1 MNKEKAQKLIYD
13 LRNKLNEWAKEYYV
27 LDNPSVDDAEYDKA
41 IHELIDLENQFPE
54 LITPDS
60 ITQKVGGIISDKFEK
75 HAHKYPMLSLGD
87 IFSWEEFLNF
97 NKQVA
102 KITDTEDNEYTAEL
116 KIDGLSISLIYKDGL
131 LQKGVT
137 RGDGKV
143 GENVTT
149 NVKTIKSIPLSI
161 PSKDEIEIRGEV
173 FLSKKEFAK
182 INDERLLNGEQLF
195 ANPRNAAAGTLR
207 QLDSKIVADR
217 NLDAYLYYYFN
228 ETNPIDT
235 QIGSINQIKKLGL
248 KTNFETKICKTLNEV
263 KTYIEHYTE
272 KRNELDYEIDG
283 IVFKLNDK
291 KLQEEVGYTA
301 KTPKWAIAYK
311 FPAEVKETKLLD
323 IFPTVGRTGKITYN
337 AKLQPVQI
345 AGTIVSAASLNNAEY
360 IIAKDLR
367 INSIVKVKKAGDIIP
382 EVINSIKDDKFE
394 LLSIWQKADKCPACN
409 EQLEK
414 TLSEVDQFCVNFNC
428 PAQILRSLEHFASR
442 GAANIVGLGGQTIKK
457 LFEEKLITNIADI
470 FKIEE
475 HKESIINFEKFG
487 QKSFDNLIAS
497 IQDAKNNSF
506 EKTLFGLGIRHVGSK
521 TALTLAQIYKNIDN
535 LQTAS
540 YDELSSID
548 SVGEVLAMSIV
559 DWFKIE
565 SNLQLINELK
575 TFNVNFEYLGQ
586 TKNIESTISDK
597 SFVITGTLSKSRE
610 YYKDIIEINNGK
622 VIGSVSK
629 KTDYVLAGENA
640 GSKLIK
646 AEELN
651 IKIINEK
658 DFFKILKG
666 EQDER

>member
-1 MNKEKAQKLIYD
+1 MTKEQASKLIND
-13 LRNKLNEWAKEYYV
+13 LRLKLNEWAKEYYV
-27 LDNPSVDDAEYDKA
+27 LDNPSVDDAEYDKT
-41 IHELIDLENQFPE
+41 IHQLLDLENQFPE
-54 LITPDS
+54 LITSDS
-60 ITQKVGGIISDKFEK
+60 ITQKVGGIVSDKFEK
-75 HAHKYPMLSLGD
+75 HTHKYPMLSLGD
-87 IFSWEEFLNF
+87 IFSWDEFINF

-102 KITDTEDNEYTAEL
+102 KVTGTENNEYTAEL
-116 KIDGLSISLIYKDGL
+116 KIDGLSISLIYKDGV

-173 FLSKKEFAK
+173 FLGKKEFAK
-182 INDERLLNGEQLF
+182 INEERLLNGDQLF

-207 QLDSKIVADR
+207 QLDSKIVAER

-228 ETNPIDT
+228 ENNPINT
-235 QIGSINQIKKLGL
+235 QFDSINQIKNLGL
-248 KTNFETKICKTLNEV
+248 KINKETKICKTLEEV
-263 KTYIEHYTE
+263 KIYIEYYTE

-311 FPAEVKETKLLD
+311 FPAEVKQTKLLD

-337 AKLQPVQI
+337 AKLEPVQI
-345 AGTIVSAASLNNAEY
+345 AGTTVSAASLNNAEY
-360 IIAKDLR
+360 IMAKDLR

-382 EVINSIKDDKFE
+382 EVISAIKDEKFD
-394 LLSIWQKADKCPACN
+394 LLPIWEKDVQCPACN
-409 EQLEK
+409 ELLEK
-414 TLSEVDQFCVNFNC
+414 TSTEVDQFCVNFNC

-470 FKIEE
+470 FKVEE
-475 HKESIINFEKFG
+475 HKENIINFEKFG
-487 QKSFDNLIAS
+487 EKSFENLIAS
-497 IQDAKNNSF
+497 IKESKNNSF

-535 LQTAS
+535 LKNAT
-540 YDELSSID
+540 YEELSSID

-575 TFNVNFEYLGQ
+575 SFDVNFEYLGQ
-586 TKNIESTISDK
+586 AKNTESTISEK
-597 SFVITGTLSKSRE
+597 SFVITGTLSESRD
-610 YYKDIIEINNGK
+610 YFKDIIELNNGK

-640 GSKLIK
+640 GSKLTK

-651 IKIINEK
+651 VKVINEEE
-658 DFFKILKG
+658 FFAILKG
-666 EQDER
+666 E

>member
-1 MNKEKAQKLIYD
+1 MTKEQASKLIND
-13 LRNKLNEWAKEYYV
+13 LRLKLNEWAKEYYV
-27 LDNPSVDDAEYDKA
+27 LDNPSVDDAEYDKT
-41 IHELIDLENQFPE
+41 IHQLIDLENQFPE
-54 LITPDS
+54 LITSDS
-60 ITQKVGGIISDKFEK
+60 ITQKVGGIVSDKFEK
-75 HAHKYPMLSLGD
+75 HPHKYPMLSLGD
-87 IFSWEEFLNF
+87 IFSWDEFINF

-102 KITDTEDNEYTAEL
+102 KVTGTENNEYTAEL
-116 KIDGLSISLIYKDGL
+116 KIDGLSISLIYKDGV

-173 FLSKKEFAK
+173 FLGKKEFAK
-182 INDERLLNGEQLF
+182 INEERLLNGDQLF

-207 QLDSKIVADR
+207 QLDSKIVAER

-228 ETNPIDT
+228 ENNPINT
-235 QIGSINQIKKLGL
+235 QFDSINQIKNLGL
-248 KTNFETKICKTLNEV
+248 KINKETKICKTLEEV
-263 KTYIEHYTE
+263 KLYIEYYTE

-311 FPAEVKETKLLD
+311 FPAEVKQTKLLD

-337 AKLQPVQI
+337 AKLEPVQI

-360 IIAKDLR
+360 IMAKDLR

-382 EVINSIKDDKFE
+382 EVISAIKDEKFD
-394 LLSIWQKADKCPACN
+394 LLPIWEKDVQCPACN
-409 EQLEK
+409 ELLEK
-414 TLSEVDQFCVNFNC
+414 TSTEVDQFCVNFNC

-470 FKIEE
+470 FKVEE
-475 HKESIINFEKFG
+475 HKENIINFEKFG
-487 QKSFDNLIAS
+487 EKSFENLIAS
-497 IQDAKNNSF
+497 IKESKNNSF

-535 LQTAS
+535 LKNAT
-540 YDELSSID
+540 YEELSSID

-575 TFNVNFEYLGQ
+575 SFDVNFEYLGQ
-586 TKNIESTISDK
+586 AKNTESTISEK
-597 SFVITGTLSKSRE
+597 SFVITGTLSESRD
-610 YYKDIIEINNGK
+610 YFKDIIELNNGK

-640 GSKLIK
+640 GSKLTK

-651 IKIINEK
+651 VKVINEEE
-658 DFFKILKG
+658 FFAILKG
-666 EQDER
+666 E

>member
-1 MNKEKAQKLIYD
+1 MTKEQASKLIND
-13 LRNKLNEWAKEYYV
+13 LREKLNEWAKQYYV
-27 LDNPSVDDAEYDKA
+27 LDNPSVDDAEYDKT
-41 IHELIDLENQFPE
+41 IHQLIDLENQFPE
-54 LITPDS
+54 LITSDS

-75 HAHKYPMLSLGD
+75 HTHKYPMLSLGD
-87 IFSWEEFLNF
+87 IFSWDEFINF

-102 KITDTEDNEYTAEL
+102 KVTDTENNEYTAEL
-116 KIDGLSISLIYKDGL
+116 KIDGLSISLIYKGGV
-131 LQKGVT
+131 LQKGIT

-173 FLSKKEFAK
+173 FLGKKEFAK
-182 INDERLLNGEQLF
+182 INEERLLNGEQLF

-207 QLDSKIVADR
+207 QLDSKIVAER

-228 ETNPIDT
+228 ENNPINT
-235 QIGSINQIKKLGL
+235 QYESINQIKNLGL
-248 KTNFETKICKTLNEV
+248 KINKETKICKTLEEV
-263 KTYIEHYTE
+263 KSYIEYYTK

-311 FPAEVKETKLLD
+311 FPAEVKQTKLLD

-337 AKLQPVQI
+337 AKLEPVQI
-345 AGTIVSAASLNNAEY
+345 AGTTVSAASLNNAEY
-360 IIAKDLR
+360 IMAKDLR

-382 EVINSIKDDKFE
+382 EVISAIKDENFD
-394 LLSIWQKADKCPACN
+394 LLPIWEKDVQCPACN
-409 EQLEK
+409 ELLEK
-414 TLSEVDQFCVNFNC
+414 TSTEVDQFCVNFNC

-470 FKIEE
+470 FKVEE
-475 HKESIINFEKFG
+475 HKENIINFEKFG
-487 QKSFDNLIAS
+487 EKSFENLIAS
-497 IQDAKNNSF
+497 IKESKNNSF

-535 LQTAS
+535 LKNAT
-540 YDELSSID
+540 YEELSSIE

-575 TFNVNFEYLGQ
+575 SFDVNFEYLGQ
-586 TKNIESTISDK
+586 AKNTESTISEK
-597 SFVITGTLSKSRE
+597 SFVITGTLSESRD
-610 YYKDIIEINNGK
+610 YFKDIIELNNGK

-640 GSKLIK
+640 GSKLTK

-651 IKIINEK
+651 VKVINEEE
-658 DFFKILKG
+658 FFAILKG
-666 EQDER
+666 E

>member
-1 MNKEKAQKLIYD
+1 MTKEQASKLIND
-13 LRNKLNEWAKEYYV
+13 LREKLNEWAKQYYV
-27 LDNPSVDDAEYDKA
+27 LDNPSVDDAEYDKT
-41 IHELIDLENQFPE
+41 IHQLIDLENQFPE
-54 LITPDS
+54 LITSDS

-75 HAHKYPMLSLGD
+75 HTHKYPMLSLGD
-87 IFSWEEFLNF
+87 IFSWDEFINF

-102 KITDTEDNEYTAEL
+102 KVTDTENNEYTAEL
-116 KIDGLSISLIYKDGL
+116 KIDGLSISLIYKDGV

-173 FLSKKEFAK
+173 FLGKKKFAK
-182 INDERLLNGEQLF
+182 INEERLLNGEQLF

-207 QLDSKIVADR
+207 QLDSKIVAER

-228 ETNPIDT
+228 ENNPINT
-235 QIGSINQIKKLGL
+235 QYESINQIKNLGL
-248 KTNFETKICKTLNEV
+248 KINKETKICKTLEEV
-263 KTYIEHYTE
+263 KSYIEYYTE
-272 KRNELDYEIDG
+272 KRDELDYEIDG

-311 FPAEVKETKLLD
+311 FPAEVKQTKLLD

-337 AKLQPVQI
+337 AKLEPVQI
-345 AGTIVSAASLNNAEY
+345 AGTTVSAASLNNAEY
-360 IIAKDLR
+360 IMAKDLR

-382 EVINSIKDDKFE
+382 EVISAIKDENFD
-394 LLSIWQKADKCPACN
+394 LLPIWEKDVQCPACN
-409 EQLEK
+409 ELLEK
-414 TLSEVDQFCVNFNC
+414 TSTEVDQFCVNFNC

-470 FKIEE
+470 FKVEE
-475 HKESIINFEKFG
+475 HKENIINFEKFG
-487 QKSFDNLIAS
+487 EKSFENLIAS
-497 IQDAKNNSF
+497 IKESKNNSF

-535 LQTAS
+535 LKNAT
-540 YDELSSID
+540 YEELSSID

-575 TFNVNFEYLGQ
+575 SFDVNFEYLGQ
-586 TKNIESTISDK
+586 AKNTGSTISEK
-597 SFVITGTLSKSRE
+597 SFVITGTLSESRD
-610 YYKDIIEINNGK
+610 YFKDIIELNNGK

-640 GSKLIK
+640 GSKLTK

-651 IKIINEK
+651 VKVINEEE
-658 DFFKILKG
+658 FFAILKG
-666 EQDER
+666 E

>member
-1 MNKEKAQKLIYD
+1 MTKEQASKLIND
-13 LRNKLNEWAKEYYV
+13 LRLKLNEWAKEYYV
-27 LDNPSVDDAEYDKA
+27 LDNPSVDDAEYDKT
-41 IHELIDLENQFPE
+41 IHQLLDLENQFPE
-54 LITPDS
+54 LITSDS
-60 ITQKVGGIISDKFEK
+60 ITQKVGGIVSDKFEK
-75 HAHKYPMLSLGD
+75 HTHKYPMLSLGD
-87 IFSWEEFLNF
+87 IFSWDEFINF

-102 KITDTEDNEYTAEL
+102 KVTGTENNEYTAEL
-116 KIDGLSISLIYKDGL
+116 KIDGLSISLIYKDGV

-173 FLSKKEFAK
+173 FLGKKEFAK
-182 INDERLLNGEQLF
+182 INEERLLNGDQLF

-207 QLDSKIVADR
+207 QLDSKIVAER

-228 ETNPIDT
+228 ENNPINT
-235 QIGSINQIKKLGL
+235 QFDSINQIKNLGL
-248 KTNFETKICKTLNEV
+248 KINKETKICKTLEEV
-263 KTYIEHYTE
+263 KLYIEYYTE

-311 FPAEVKETKLLD
+311 FPAEVKQTKLLD

-337 AKLQPVQI
+337 AKLEPVQI
-345 AGTIVSAASLNNAEY
+345 AGTTVSAASLNNAEY
-360 IIAKDLR
+360 IMAKDLR

-382 EVINSIKDDKFE
+382 EVISAIKDEKFD
-394 LLSIWQKADKCPACN
+394 LLPIWEKDVQCPACN
-409 EQLEK
+409 ELLEK
-414 TLSEVDQFCVNFNC
+414 TSTEVDQFCVNFNC

-470 FKIEE
+470 FKVEE
-475 HKESIINFEKFG
+475 HKENIINFEKFG
-487 QKSFDNLIAS
+487 EKSFENLIAS
-497 IQDAKNNSF
+497 IKESKNNSF

-535 LQTAS
+535 LKNAT
-540 YDELSSID
+540 YEELSSID

-575 TFNVNFEYLGQ
+575 SFDVNFEYLGQ
-586 TKNIESTISDK
+586 AKNTESTISEK
-597 SFVITGTLSKSRE
+597 SFVITGTLSESRD
-610 YYKDIIEINNGK
+610 YFKDIIELNNGK

-640 GSKLIK
+640 GSKLTK

-651 IKIINEK
+651 VKVINEEE
-658 DFFKILKG
+658 FFAILKG
-666 EQDER
+666 E

>member
-1 MNKEKAQKLIYD
+1 MTKEQASKLIND
-13 LRNKLNEWAKEYYV
+13 LREKLNEWAKQYYV
-27 LDNPSVDDAEYDKA
+27 LDNPSVDDAEYDKT
-41 IHELIDLENQFPE
+41 IHQLIDLENQFPE
-54 LITPDS
+54 LITSDS
-60 ITQKVGGIISDKFEK
+60 ITQKVGGIVSDKFEK
-75 HAHKYPMLSLGD
+75 HTHKYPMLSLGD
-87 IFSWEEFLNF
+87 IFSWDEFINF

-102 KITDTEDNEYTAEL
+102 KVTDTENNEYTAEL
-116 KIDGLSISLIYKDGL
+116 KIDGLSISLIYKDGV

-173 FLSKKEFAK
+173 FLGKKEFAK
-182 INDERLLNGEQLF
+182 INEERLLNGEQLF

-207 QLDSKIVADR
+207 QLDSKIVAER

-228 ETNPIDT
+228 ENSPINT
-235 QIGSINQIKKLGL
+235 QYESINQIKNLGL
-248 KTNFETKICKTLNEV
+248 KINKETKICKTLEEV
-263 KTYIEHYTE
+263 KLYIEYYTE

-311 FPAEVKETKLLD
+311 FPAEVKQTKLLD

-337 AKLQPVQI
+337 AKLEPVQI
-345 AGTIVSAASLNNAEY
+345 AGTTVSAASLNNAEY
-360 IIAKDLR
+360 IMAKDLR

-382 EVINSIKDDKFE
+382 EVISAIKDEKFD
-394 LLSIWQKADKCPACN
+394 LLPIWEKDVQCPACN
-409 EQLEK
+409 ELLEK
-414 TLSEVDQFCVNFNC
+414 TSTEVDQFCVNFNC

-470 FKIEE
+470 FKVEE
-475 HKESIINFEKFG
+475 HKENIINFEKFG
-487 QKSFDNLIAS
+487 EKSFENLIAS
-497 IQDAKNNSF
+497 IKESKNNSF

-535 LQTAS
+535 LKNAT
-540 YDELSSID
+540 YEELSSID

-575 TFNVNFEYLGQ
+575 SFDVNFEYLGQ
-586 TKNIESTISDK
+586 AKNTESTISEK
-597 SFVITGTLSKSRE
+597 SFVITGTLSESRD
-610 YYKDIIEINNGK
+610 YFKDIIELNNGK

-640 GSKLIK
+640 GSKLTK

-651 IKIINEK
+651 VKVINEEE
-658 DFFKILKG
+658 FFAILKG
-666 EQDER
+666 E

>member
-1 MNKEKAQKLIYD
+1 MTKEQASKLIND
-13 LRNKLNEWAKEYYV
+13 LRLKLNEWAKEYYV
-27 LDNPSVDDAEYDKA
+27 LDNPSVDDAEYDKT
-41 IHELIDLENQFPE
+41 IHQLIDLENQFPE
-54 LITPDS
+54 LITSDS
-60 ITQKVGGIISDKFEK
+60 ITQKVGGIVSDKFEK
-75 HAHKYPMLSLGD
+75 HTHKYPMLSLGD
-87 IFSWEEFLNF
+87 IFSWDEFINF

-102 KITDTEDNEYTAEL
+102 KVTDTENNEYTAEL
-116 KIDGLSISLIYKDGL
+116 KIDGLSISLIYKDGV

-173 FLSKKEFAK
+173 FLGKKEFVK
-182 INDERLLNGEQLF
+182 INEERLLNGEQLF

-207 QLDSKIVADR
+207 QLDSKIVAER

-228 ETNPIDT
+228 ENSPINT
-235 QIGSINQIKKLGL
+235 QYESINQIKNLGL
-248 KTNFETKICKTLNEV
+248 KINKETKICKTLEEV
-263 KTYIEHYTE
+263 KTYIEYYTE

-311 FPAEVKETKLLD
+311 FPAEVKQTKLLD

-337 AKLQPVQI
+337 AKLEPVQI
-345 AGTIVSAASLNNAEY
+345 AGTTVSAASLNNAEY
-360 IIAKDLR
+360 IMAKDLR

-382 EVINSIKDDKFE
+382 EVISAIKDEKFD
-394 LLSIWQKADKCPACN
+394 LLPIWEKDVQCPACN
-409 EQLEK
+409 ELLEK
-414 TLSEVDQFCVNFNC
+414 TSTEVDQFCVNFNC

-470 FKIEE
+470 FKVEE
-475 HKESIINFEKFG
+475 HKENIINFEKFG
-487 QKSFDNLIAS
+487 EKSFENLIAS
-497 IQDAKNNSF
+497 IKESKNNSF

-535 LQTAS
+535 LKNAT
-540 YDELSSID
+540 YEELSSID

-575 TFNVNFEYLGQ
+575 SFDVNFEYLGQ
-586 TKNIESTISDK
+586 AKNTESTISEK
-597 SFVITGTLSKSRE
+597 SFVITGTLSESRD
-610 YYKDIIEINNGK
+610 YFKDIIELNNGK

-640 GSKLIK
+640 GSKLTK

-651 IKIINEK
+651 VKVINEEE
-658 DFFKILKG
+658 FFAILKG
-666 EQDER
+666 E

>member
-1 MNKEKAQKLIYD
+1 MTKEQASKLIND
-13 LRNKLNEWAKEYYV
+13 LREKLNEWAKQYYV
-27 LDNPSVDDAEYDKA
+27 LDNPSVDDAEYDKT
-41 IHELIDLENQFPE
+41 IHQLIDLENQFPE
-54 LITPDS
+54 LITSDS
-60 ITQKVGGIISDKFEK
+60 ITQKVGGIVSDKFEK
-75 HAHKYPMLSLGD
+75 HTHKYPMLSLAD
-87 IFSWEEFLNF
+87 IFSWEEFINF

-102 KITDTEDNEYTAEL
+102 KVTGTENNEYTAEL
-116 KIDGLSISLIYKDGL
+116 KIDGLSISLIYKDGV

-161 PSKDEIEIRGEV
+161 PSKDEIEIRGEI
-173 FLSKKEFAK
+173 FLGKKEFAK
-182 INDERLLNGEQLF
+182 INEERLLNGEQLF

-207 QLDSKIVADR
+207 QLDSKIVAER

-228 ETNPIDT
+228 ENSPINT
-235 QIGSINQIKKLGL
+235 QYESINQIKNLGL
-248 KTNFETKICKTLNEV
+248 KINKETKICKTLEEV
-263 KTYIEHYTE
+263 KSYIEYYTE
-272 KRNELDYEIDG
+272 IRNELDYEIDG

-311 FPAEVKETKLLD
+311 FPAEVKQTKLLD

-337 AKLQPVQI
+337 AKLEPVQI
-345 AGTIVSAASLNNAEY
+345 AGTTVSAASLNNAEY
-360 IIAKDLR
+360 IMAKDLR

-382 EVINSIKDDKFE
+382 EVISVIKDENFDS
-394 LLSIWQKADKCPACN
+394 LPIWEKDIQCPACA
-409 EQLEK
+409 ELLEK
-414 TLSEVDQFCVNFNC
+414 TSTEVDQFCVNFNC

-470 FKIEE
+470 FKVEE
-475 HKESIINFEKFG
+475 HKENIINFEKFG
-487 QKSFDNLIAS
+487 EKSFENLIAS
-497 IQDAKNNSF
+497 IKESKNNSF

-535 LQTAS
+535 LKNAT
-540 YDELSSID
+540 YEELSSIN

-575 TFNVNFEYLGQ
+575 SFDVNFQYLGQ
-586 TKNIESTISDK
+586 AKNTESTISEK
-597 SFVITGTLSKSRE
+597 SFVITGTLSESRD
-610 YYKDIIEINNGK
+610 YFKDIIELNNGK

-640 GSKLIK
+640 GSKLTK

-651 IKIINEK
+651 VKVINEEE
-658 DFFKILKG
+658 FFAILKG
-666 EQDER
+666 E

>member
-1 MNKEKAQKLIYD
+1 MTKEQASKLIND
-13 LRNKLNEWAKEYYV
+13 LRLKLNEWAKEYYV
-27 LDNPSVDDAEYDKA
+27 LDNPSVDDAEYDKT
-41 IHELIDLENQFPE
+41 IHQLIDLENQFPE
-54 LITPDS
+54 LITSDS
-60 ITQKVGGIISDKFEK
+60 ITQKVGGIVSDKFEK
-75 HAHKYPMLSLGD
+75 HTHKYPMLSLGD
-87 IFSWEEFLNF
+87 IFSWDEFINF

-102 KITDTEDNEYTAEL
+102 KVTDTENNEYTAEL
-116 KIDGLSISLIYKDGL
+116 KIDGLSISLIYKDGV

-173 FLSKKEFAK
+173 FLGKKEFAK
-182 INDERLLNGEQLF
+182 INEERLLNGEQLF

-207 QLDSKIVADR
+207 QLDSKIVAER

-228 ETNPIDT
+228 ENNPINT
-235 QIGSINQIKKLGL
+235 QYDSINQIKNLGL
-248 KTNFETKICKTLNEV
+248 KINKETKICKTLEEV
-263 KTYIEHYTE
+263 KSYIEYYTE

-311 FPAEVKETKLLD
+311 FPAEVKQTKLLD

-337 AKLQPVQI
+337 AKLEPVQI
-345 AGTIVSAASLNNAEY
+345 AGTTVSAASLNNAEY
-360 IIAKDLR
+360 IMAKDLR
-367 INSIVKVKKAGDIIP
+367 INSVVKVKKAGDIIP
-382 EVINSIKDDKFE
+382 EVISAIKDENFD
-394 LLSIWQKADKCPACN
+394 LLPIWQKDIQCPACN
-409 EQLEK
+409 ELLEK
-414 TLSEVDQFCVNFNC
+414 TSTEVDQFCVNFNC

-470 FKIEE
+470 FKVEE
-475 HKESIINFEKFG
+475 HKENIINFEKFG
-487 QKSFDNLIAS
+487 EKSFENLIAS
-497 IQDAKNNSF
+497 IKESKNNSF

-535 LQTAS
+535 LKNAT
-540 YDELSSID
+540 YEELSSID

-575 TFNVNFEYLGQ
+575 SFDVNFEYLGQ
-586 TKNIESTISDK
+586 AKNTESTISEK
-597 SFVITGTLSKSRE
+597 SFVITGTLSESRD
-610 YYKDIIEINNGK
+610 YFKDIIELNNGK

-640 GSKLIK
+640 GSKLTK

-651 IKIINEK
+651 VKVINEEE
-658 DFFKILKG
+658 FFAILKG
-666 EQDER
+666 E

>member
-1 MNKEKAQKLIYD
+1 MTKEQASKLIND
-13 LRNKLNEWAKEYYV
+13 LRLKLNEWAKEYYV
-27 LDNPSVDDAEYDKA
+27 LDNPSVDDAEYDKT
-41 IHELIDLENQFPE
+41 IHQLIDLENQFPE
-54 LITPDS
+54 LITSDS
-60 ITQKVGGIISDKFEK
+60 ITQKVGGIVSDKFEK
-75 HAHKYPMLSLGD
+75 HTHKYPMLSLGD
-87 IFSWEEFLNF
+87 IFSWDEFINF

-102 KITDTEDNEYTAEL
+102 KVTGTENNEYTAEL
-116 KIDGLSISLIYKDGL
+116 KIDGLSISLIYKDGV

-173 FLSKKEFAK
+173 FLGKKEFAK
-182 INDERLLNGEQLF
+182 INEERLLNGEQLF

-207 QLDSKIVADR
+207 QLDSKIVAER

-228 ETNPIDT
+228 ENNPINT
-235 QIGSINQIKKLGL
+235 QYDSINQIKNLGL
-248 KTNFETKICKTLNEV
+248 KINKETKICKTLEEV
-263 KTYIEHYTE
+263 KSYIEYYTE

-311 FPAEVKETKLLD
+311 FPAEVKQTKLLD

-337 AKLQPVQI
+337 AKLEPVQI
-345 AGTIVSAASLNNAEY
+345 AGTTVSAASLNNAEY

-382 EVINSIKDDKFE
+382 EVISAIKDEKFD
-394 LLSIWQKADKCPACN
+394 LLPIWEKDVQCPACN
-409 EQLEK
+409 ELLEK
-414 TLSEVDQFCVNFNC
+414 TSTEVDQFCVNFNC

-470 FKIEE
+470 FKVEE
-475 HKESIINFEKFG
+475 HKENIINFEKFG
-487 QKSFDNLIAS
+487 EKSFENLIAS
-497 IQDAKNNSF
+497 IKESKNNSF

-535 LQTAS
+535 LKNAT
-540 YDELSSID
+540 YEELSSID

-575 TFNVNFEYLGQ
+575 SFDVNFEYLGQ
-586 TKNIESTISDK
+586 AKNTESTISEK
-597 SFVITGTLSKSRE
+597 SFVITGTLSESRD
-610 YYKDIIEINNGK
+610 YFKDIIELNNGK

-640 GSKLIK
+640 GSKLTK

-651 IKIINEK
+651 VKVINEEE
-658 DFFKILKG
+658 FFAILKG
-666 EQDER
+666 E